1 MPASQGWAMYLRRVR
16 GERNSAEDEGQLMA
30 SAYVPPPGICE
41 CCGEP
46 VDAVTH
52 RHPPSGLAVGLT
64 ASIA

>member
-1 MPASQGWAMYLRRVR
+1 MTR
-16 GERNSAEDEGQLMA
+16 

-52 RHPPSGLAVGLT
+52 RYPPSGLAVGLCCLKLSNSEL
-64 ASIA
+64 AQAYGRRLKKAAERPR